1 MNNRET
7 KTVHT
12 YSQFK
17 ATLSITKASLRSIV
31 RNPSSV
37 IFTLLFP
44 LIFIIVFG
52 FIGSGGSA
60 RFDVGFYSTSS
71 NNNQL
76 FHSLITV
83 ENFNIVLDLT
93 DEELNSRLEKGEV
106 DAIFNI
112 TKNPAGTLPEYV
124 LEIKTN
130 KAKPEKSSLIRLISG
145 QVLSNFNI
153 SLVKEQPPVAVIKQT
168 DIEGRLFNTIDFILP
183 GQLGFSILS
192 AGVFGTAFVFISL
205 RENLVIK
212 RFFATPINRNNIVL
226 GEALSRLIFSI
237 TGSVIIIGIGHFLFG
252 FTLVNGFWTFINM
265 LAVSALGLVV
275 FLGIGFLVSNI
286 AKNINAVPPIANLVT
301 LPQFLLAGTFFSID
315 VFPSWLQPVSRAMP
329 LTYLNDAL
337 RKIAFDGATIFT
349 LPKELLI
356 LTVWG
361 VVIYFFAVKFF
372 KWE

>member
-7 KTVHT
+7 KTVYT

-60 RFDVGFYSTSS
+60 RFDVGFSSSS
-71 NNNQL
+71 NNNNHL
-76 FHSLITV
+76 YHSLITV
-83 ENFNIVLDLT
+83 ENFNIVQDLT

-130 KAKPEKSSLIRLISG
+130 KAKPEKSSLIRLITG

-168 DIEGRLFNTIDFILP
+168 DVEGRLFKTIDFILP

-361 VVIYFFAVKFF
+361 VAIYFFAIKFF

>member
-7 KTVHT
+7 KTVYT

-60 RFDVGFYSTSS
+60 RFDVGFSSSSS

-83 ENFNIVLDLT
+83 ENFNIVQDLT
-93 DEELNSRLEKGEV
+93 DEDLNSRLEKGEV

-112 TKNPAGTLPEYV
+112 TKNPAGTLPEYL

-130 KAKPEKSSLIRLISG
+130 KAKPEKSSLIRLITG

-168 DIEGRLFNTIDFILP
+168 DVEGRLFKTIDFILP

-361 VVIYFFAVKFF
+361 VAIYFFAVKFF

>member
-1 MNNRET
+1 MNKQELNN
-7 KTVHT
+7 VHN

-31 RNPSSV
+31 RNPSSI

-44 LIFIIVFG
+44 LIFIVVFG

-60 RFDVGFYSTSS
+60 RFDVGFYSTSN

-83 ENFNIVLDLT
+83 ENFNVVQDLT
-93 DEELNSRLEKGEV
+93 DGELDSRLEKGEV
-106 DAIFNI
+106 DAIFKI
-112 TKNPAGTLPEYV
+112 TKNPQGILPEYV

-130 KAKPEKSSLIRLISG
+130 KAKPEKSSLIRLITG
-145 QVLSNFNI
+145 QVISNFNI

-168 DIEGRLFNTIDFILP
+168 DVEGRLFKTIDFILP

-237 TGSVIIIGIGHFLFG
+237 SGSVIIIGIGHFLFG
-252 FTLVNGFWTFINM
+252 FTLVNGFWTFLNM

-286 AKNINAVPPIANLVT
+286 AKNINTVPPIANLVT

-361 VVIYFFAVKFF
+361 VVIYFFAIKFF